1 MVLINPSL
9 GPGVEC
15 DLHPN
20 SCSLSLPKGGEEL
33 PRCEEPIA
41 WRPHLQGL
49 RPLKEQKK
57 KKKMSGWYLFLVL
70 VRKSGRRDGERKKDE
85 RDLKISQENSLQM
98 QSCS

>member
-57 KKKMSGWYLFLVL
+57 KKMSGWYLFLVL

>member
-57 KKKMSGWYLFLVL
+57 KKN
-70 VRKSGRRDGERKKDE
+70 VRMVSVPGTGQEKWEERWGKKE
-85 RDLKISQENSLQM
+85 R
-98 QSCS
+98 

>member
-57 KKKMSGWYLFLVL
+57 KKKCQDGICSWYWSGKVGGEMG
-70 VRKSGRRDGERKKDE
+70 KERKM
-85 RDLKISQENSLQM
+85 RGT
-98 QSCS
+98 